1 MLSSKYYEPNEM
13 AALFK
18 YTNKHFSFFH
28 LNISSPPFRFKELS
42 TLITEHNLKFDF
54 LRISESRLKLNQNLL
69 TSVQLPGYNIDYTPT
84 ECNNGR
90 TLLYVKK
97 RINHK
102 LQKDFQIYKLKQL
115 ESTFLEVVQKK
126 ERIIIGCLYRH
137 PSVMEI

>member
-1 MLSSKYYEPNEM
+1 M

-28 LNISSPPFRFKELS
+28 LNISSPQFRFKELS
-42 TLITEHNLKFDF
+42 TLTTEHNLKFDF
-54 LRISESRLKLNQNLL
+54 LRISESHLKLNQNLL

-90 TLLYVKK
+90 TLLYVK
-97 RINHK
+97 

-126 ERIIIGCLYRH
+126 KKRIIIGCLYRH

>member
-1 MLSSKYYEPNEM
+1 M

-28 LNISSPPFRFKELS
+28 LNISSPQFRFKELS
-42 TLITEHNLKFDF
+42 TLTTEHNLKFDF
-54 LRISESRLKLNQNLL
+54 LRISESHLKLNQNLL

-90 TLLYVKK
+90 TLLYVK
-97 RINHK
+97 

-126 ERIIIGCLYRH
+126 KENNHRLSIQTSFSHGNII
-137 PSVMEI
+137 

>member
-1 MLSSKYYEPNEM
+1 M

-28 LNISSPPFRFKELS
+28 LNISSPQFRFKELS

-90 TLLYVKK
+90 TLLYVK
-97 RINHK
+97 

-126 ERIIIGCLYRH
+126 KRE
-137 PSVMEI
+137 